1 MLDKYYTQAI
11 DDAIESLKNDG
22 VIIVPTDTLYGLAA
36 LSTSDVA
43 INRIYQIKNRN
54 KDKPLPLVVNSY
66 KMLKSVINID
76 DSVLEKLKRFFPGA
90 LTIVAKRN
98 DNFNYYNAN
107 TIAVR
112 MIDLPLINKLI
123 ESVGAPLAL
132 TSANISNEDNI
143 SDPVKLIELF
153 DGYIDCMFLDG
164 KIKNCESTIIEITND
179 NDILLI
185 REGKI
190 PFDKIL
196 KEYNNDWRKKVFR
209 VCKRNIKS

>member
-196 KEYNNDWRKKVFR
+196 KEYNND
-209 VCKRNIKS
+209 